1 MLTVGSTSVRTVC
14 CFRHKKQHGVK
25 GAVAGSKMMWF
36 ENNLH
41 HVHHS
46 IDIAAR
52 CKGEPFVQLITSL
65 NNSATNY
72 WGVGCCQHLQRLSAN
87 YMLQ

>member
-1 MLTVGSTSVRTVC
+1 MSVRTVC
-14 CFRHKKQHGVK
+14 CFRHKPGVK

-52 CKGEPFVQLITSL
+52 CKGKPFVQLITSL
-65 NNSATNY
+65 NHSATNY
-72 WGVGCCQHLQRLSAN
+72 RGRRKAVASSYFG
-87 YMLQ
+87 